1 MDKHSYIQIVHPSS
15 PLVRICLCH
24 PLPTGWRSYSSPCP
38 WVPTSPY
45 QAPSIIAVNFAQ
57 TQSERHRPSFSS
69 DGLGWAFHSRP
80 ASKGDLMT
88 MTTKQLP
95 ESPLASRGGVP
106 LFLVSNWESS
116 RSLQPIYLGPSYL
129 RLLSIDIGHFTCIH
143 SLAECRCL
151 EEKRMIFLLAYLPN

>member
-1 MDKHSYIQIVHPSS
+1 M
-15 PLVRICLCH
+15 
-24 PLPTGWRSYSSPCP
+24 PLPPTAHRVTELLLPLSLSHHLSLSSTFHP
-38 WVPTSPY
+38 V
-45 QAPSIIAVNFAQ
+45 IIAVNFAQ

-69 DGLGWAFHSRP
+69 DGLGWAFQVRQ

-116 RSLQPIYLGPSYL
+116 RSLQPIYLGPSHL
-129 RLLSIDIGHFTCIH
+129 RLFSIDIGHFICIH
-143 SLAECRCL
+143 SFAECRCL
-151 EEKRMIFLLAYLPN
+151 EEKKECSFHWLISQTKVFLHIK